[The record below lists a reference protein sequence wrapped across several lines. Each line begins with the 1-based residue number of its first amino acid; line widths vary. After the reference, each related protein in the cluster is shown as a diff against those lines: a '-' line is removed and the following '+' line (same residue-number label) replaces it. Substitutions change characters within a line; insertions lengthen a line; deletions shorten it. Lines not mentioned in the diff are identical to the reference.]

1 MNSIL
6 ILSILAALFVISRV
20 FNIFDLKGT
29 TAAFAVGLVV
39 AFLGSLYWLL
49 VLLIFALSSH
59 FATKSFFQE
68 KKNKNLQ
75 EGSSGERRVSNIFY
89 AAVIGMIISSLNFTN
104 AFTHIFHFHYFELF
118 AISLAVVNSDTFAS
132 EIGVIDKKVY
142 LITNLKP
149 TTPGINGGISLTGE
163 AAALFGAFIVA
174 ISYVFLS
181 STGFNVIQLVFIT
194 LMGFAGCQIDSLLGA
209 LWENVG
215 KLTKGEVNFLAS
227 FFSVLTAT
235 IIFLGTGYY

>member
-1 MNSIL
+1 M
-6 ILSILAALFVISRV
+6 LFVISRI

-29 TAAFAVGLVV
+29 TAAFVVGLVV
-39 AFLGSLYWLL
+39 AFLGSINWLL

-59 FATKSFFQE
+59 FATKTFFQE
-68 KKNKNLQ
+68 KKDKNLQ

-89 AAVIGMIISSLNFTN
+89 AAVIGMVISSLNFTLT
-104 AFTHIFHFHYFELF
+104 FTHAFHFHYFELF

-163 AAALFGAFIVA
+163 VAALFGAFIVA
-174 ISYVFLS
+174 ISYAFLS
-181 STGFNVIQLVFIT
+181 STGINVIQVLFVT
-194 LMGFAGCQIDSLLGA
+194 LMGFTGCQIDSLLGA
-209 LWENVG
+209 LWENMG

-227 FFSVLTAT
+227 FFSVLAAT
-235 IIFLGTGYY
+235 IIFLSSGYY